1 MGETFW
7 LSTFML
13 HSKFDSKKSRQK
25 TITSFVFNK
34 FAIKNKRELIMEFK
48 ITNSL
53 IHQSGEGEIE
63 LKSYEQVF
71 SEVSFMGMLIDAT
84 RYNKSGDVIPK
95 FREGE
100 VVFTHLL
107 HDDGKLMEETNIVE
121 NVRAGIG
128 LANRYEEYLD
138 RGEFEVASDFNT
150 KNKGNPRKIYDV
162 LSQSPVDKIAVENGK
177 TKLLIDKKKKRIPIE
192 RNIKGLRLTDAII
205 TALSFA
211 SGLSITI
218 QGYAGRSGKKVKLEC
233 SDEYAEIFFKYARN
247 RVKLDVTYNIIYSKR
262 NPKEGELIT
271 IQECSAKAEQQ
282 NIFNLDEE

>member
-1 MGETFW
+1 
-7 LSTFML
+7 
-13 HSKFDSKKSRQK
+13 
-25 TITSFVFNK
+25 
-34 FAIKNKRELIMEFK
+34 MEFK
-48 ITNSL
+48 ITNSF

-71 SEVSFMGMLIDAT
+71 NEVSFMGMLIDAT
-84 RYNKSGDVIPK
+84 RYNNSGDVIPK

-100 VVFTHLL
+100 IVFTHLL
-107 HDDGKLMEETNIVE
+107 HDDGILMEETNIVE
-121 NVRAGIG
+121 NVRTGIE

-138 RGEFEVASDFNT
+138 QGEFEVASDFNT

-177 TKLLIDKKKKRIPIE
+177 TTLLIDRKKKRIPTE
-192 RNIKGLRLTDAII
+192 RNIKGLRLTDVII

-218 QGYAGRSGKKVKLEC
+218 QGYAGLTGKKVKLEC
-233 SDEYAEIFFKYARN
+233 SVEYAETFFKYARN
-247 RVKLDVTYNIIYSKR
+247 RVKLDVTYNITYSKR
-262 NPKEGELIT
+262 SPKEGELIT
-271 IQECSAKAEQQ
+271 IQECSAKSEQQ